1 MGYEQFTDGYEYT
14 KMLKDR
20 IRERADHTLTLQ
32 ESVDYIRFYGLMN
45 LFNASGDIR
54 FVGQVAIDV
63 LDRAIYY
70 NKIDVS
76 EIPKDAI
83 EDSKL
88 AKQYLSELINI
99 VDSFGLDDIYGCGQ
113 HDYACK
119 NCKYFSEHLNHNL
132 CEDNEFFVWKHKQD
146 AIDLINKVEK

>member
-1 MGYEQFTDGYEYT
+1 MGYEQFADGYEYT

-20 IRERADHTLTLQ
+20 IRERADHSLTLQ

-76 EIPKDAI
+76 EIPKDTI

-132 CEDNEFFVWKHKQD
+132 CEDDEFFVWKHKQN

>member
-1 MGYEQFTDGYEYT
+1 MGYEQFADGYEYT

-20 IRERADHTLTLQ
+20 IKERVDHTLTLQ
-32 ESVDYIRFYGLMN
+32 EAVDYIRFYGLRN
-45 LFNASGDIR
+45 LFNASGNIG

-63 LDRAIYY
+63 LDRALSYD
-70 NKIDVS
+70 KINVS
-76 EIPKDAI
+76 EVPEETF
-83 EDSKL
+83 EDLKL

-119 NCKYFSEHLNHNL
+119 NCQYFSEHLNHGL
-132 CEDNEFFVWKHKQD
+132 CENEEFFVWKHKQD